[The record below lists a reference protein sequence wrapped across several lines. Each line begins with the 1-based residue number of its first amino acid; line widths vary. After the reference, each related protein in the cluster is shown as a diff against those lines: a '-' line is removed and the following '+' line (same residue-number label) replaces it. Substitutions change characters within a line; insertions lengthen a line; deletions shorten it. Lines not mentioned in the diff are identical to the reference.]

1 MNPFGR
7 KAQKTSFHLYFPPA
21 KEREELQDFF
31 LSLGTV
37 VSAHNPTIGKWKQ
50 GGQGI
55 KVNLSYIMSLGR
67 A

>member
-7 KAQKTSFHLYFPPA
+7 KAQKTSFNLYFPPA

-31 LSLGTV
+31 FLSLGMM

-55 KVNLSYIMSLGR
+55 QGQP
-67 A
+67 